1 MSLTSV
7 PRQAAYGIRNDM
19 TPPKRLPPA
28 FLFPFAYLFVGWLI
42 NRPISAYFQ
51 FEAVKDRGDEVEVLV
66 SRSGVRIVFPLWKD
80 PKDEGKKGEEPD
92 PTMEL
97 GLMFVYGRAGI
108 RVRLEWT
115 EVDGKR
121 PGELYVSMRVPALV
135 RGEDDR

>member
-1 MSLTSV
+1 M
-7 PRQAAYGIRNDM
+7 
-19 TPPKRLPPA
+19 
-28 FLFPFAYLFVGWLI
+28 
-42 NRPISAYFQ
+42 
-51 FEAVKDRGDEVEVLV
+51 

-121 PGELYVSMRVPALV
+121 PGELYVGMHVSALAH
-135 RGEDDR
+135 GGGDR